1 MNSNEKYQEIIDEYG
16 SWENYLNRKTMTPQE
31 KAEELV
37 EMMTIDMSMDFYYS
51 NECAIVLAITMLAVY
66 ENKTSAEDL
75 LKEEYWK
82 EVIIELEKYKIQQY
96 VR

>member
-16 SWENYLNRKTMTPQE
+16 SWENYLNREIMTPQE
-31 KAEELV
+31 KAEELI

-51 NECAIVLAITMLAVY
+51 NECAIRLAIMMLSEY

-75 LKEEYWK
+75 IKEEYWK
-82 EVIIELEKYKIQQY
+82 EVLIELEKNKIY
-96 VR
+96 VK